1 MICRIVHKKVQNDGS
16 RSNFH
21 IPQLLKAYEQKR
33 IVRIT
38 GKMLP
43 ISQETLILNV
53 ILSVPVCLS
62 PVL

>member
-16 RSNFH
+16 RSNF
-21 IPQLLKAYEQKR
+21 QLLKAYEQKR